1 MPAASACLT
10 VICTFVKR
18 EMLVS
23 VRFVGQT
30 FTVYWCYL
38 RKQKTMLTKKIEA
51 ALNEQ
56 IRIEAESSQ
65 VYLGM
70 ASWAETHG
78 LNGVAGFMYA
88 HSDEERMHMLKL
100 IKFVNE
106 RGGKSIIPALSQP
119 PAKWESVQDVFE
131 QLLEHETKVTAGINQ
146 VVDVCLSEKDY
157 TTHNFMQWY
166 VSEQIEEEALAR
178 TILDKLNLIGND
190 KGGMYLFDRD
200 LGMLRQEAGNVAGA

>member
-1 MPAASACLT
+1 
-10 VICTFVKR
+10 
-18 EMLVS
+18 MLS
-23 VRFVGQT
+23 
-30 FTVYWCYL
+30 
-38 RKQKTMLTKKIEA
+38 KTIEA

-56 IRIEAESSQ
+56 IRVEAESSQ

-70 ASWAETHG
+70 AAWAECNG
-78 LNGVAGFMYA
+78 LNGVASFMYA

-100 IKFVNE
+100 VKFVNE
-106 RGGKSIIPALSQP
+106 RGGKARIPALTQP
-119 PAKWESVQDVFE
+119 PAQWDSVQDIFSK
-131 QLLEHETKVTAGINQ
+131 LLEHETSVTAEINK

-200 LGMLRQEAGNVAGA
+200 LGMLREEASEEA

>member
-1 MPAASACLT
+1 
-10 VICTFVKR
+10 
-18 EMLVS
+18 
-23 VRFVGQT
+23 
-30 FTVYWCYL
+30 
-38 RKQKTMLTKKIEA
+38 MLTPKIEA

-56 IRIEAESSQ
+56 IRVEAESSQ
-65 VYLGM
+65 FYLAM
-70 ASWAETHG
+70 ASWAETQG
-78 LNGVAGFMYA
+78 LNGVAGFMYE

-100 IKFVNE
+100 VKFVNE
-106 RGGKSIIPALSQP
+106 RGGKALIPALTQP
-119 PAKWESVQDVFE
+119 PKSWGNVQDIFKE
-131 QLLEHETKVTAGINQ
+131 LLEHETRVTAEINS

-200 LGMLRQEAGNVAGA
+200 LEMLRAETDTSAAE